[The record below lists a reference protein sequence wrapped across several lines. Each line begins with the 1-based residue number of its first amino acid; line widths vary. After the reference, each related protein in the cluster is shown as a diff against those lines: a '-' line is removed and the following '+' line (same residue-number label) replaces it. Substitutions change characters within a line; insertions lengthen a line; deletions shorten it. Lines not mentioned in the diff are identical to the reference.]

1 LKVPTVEE
9 AMAHALQILGARVP
23 PDAFLRLV
31 DAALR
36 ARFGARTR
44 ERDNSHHRA
53 ATLDADAMRD
63 IGAARQYQDYAASV
77 SACSDRRL
85 HRIADAGR
93 WASPR

>member
-1 LKVPTVEE
+1 MENV
-9 AMAHALQILGARVP
+9 MAHTLRIFRATVP
-23 PDAFLRLV
+23 PDAVLRLV

-53 ATLDADAMRD
+53 ASLDAETMRD
-63 IGAARQYQDYAASV
+63 IGAARRYQDYAASANLA
-77 SACSDRRL
+77 ACSDRRL